1 MAATQLACGLVL
13 RRLFDPTEGV
23 NEYSHRVFGLWNGTD
38 SIAPPPFMGVTFPAS
53 TSHYIA
59 SGAATLDSADIE
71 DAARL
76 VTLKG
81 YGLQTGSQLIIL
93 ANPAEGEL
101 IQGWRAGVESRTGG
115 PKAKFD
121 FIPSTN
127 APPFLSSENVVG
139 AIPPPDYHGLK
150 VQGAYG
156 KSWLIE
162 SNYVPA
168 GYVAVVASGGPG
180 SPTNPVAVRQ
190 HQNVAYQGLRVIPG
204 HWANYPLIDS
214 FFARGVGVGVRHR
227 GAAAVVQ
234 VTTNATYTL
243 PSSTVIPI

>member
-1 MAATQLACGLVL
+1 ME
-13 RRLFDPTEGV
+13 D
-23 NEYSHRVFGLWNGTD
+23 
-38 SIAPPPFMGVTFPAS
+38 TFAAS
-53 TSHYIA
+53 TSHYLA
-59 SGAATLDSADIE
+59 SGAAVIDSGDIE

-76 VTLKG
+76 VTIKG
-81 YGLQTGSQLIIL
+81 YGLQPGSQLIIL
-93 ANPAEGEL
+93 AKPAEGEL

-127 APPFLSSENVVG
+127 APPFLTNENVVG

-180 SPTNPVAVRQ
+180 SPNNPVAVRQ
-190 HQNVAYQGLRVIPG
+190 HANPAYQGLRVIPG
-204 HWANYPLIDS
+204 NWSNYPLIEP
-214 FFARGVGVGVRHR
+214 AERVRRPPLADLTISRRPAH
-227 GAAAVVQ
+227 
-234 VTTNATYTL
+234 
-243 PSSTVIPI
+243 